1 MRLGVTAIFGALT
14 GCAFV
19 VNGKTDDTNNLSITT
34 TSGTY
39 TGLVNSSLPDV
50 AQWLGIQF
58 GRPPVGNLRFM
69 PPQRAVDPGSGTL
82 SAQSY
87 KPICMQDNGN
97 RTGVFWDIVPEFQNT
112 DEQSEDCLYLN
123 IWGPSKAIAAKK
135 EGLLPVIVWVC
146 GGAFKEG
153 GGHAPYQV
161 PDHWIQRTQ
170 THLVVAMNY
179 RLNIF
184 GFPGTEL
191 ARTNVGILDVRL
203 AVEWLR
209 DNVAGFGGDPERMV
223 LYGQSAGGGVVL
235 SYTYSFP
242 TDPIV
247 TGFIASSAG
256 AGATNPNETNPAFS
270 RMAQNVGCTNLTATE
285 ELTCM
290 QQVDA
295 VKLRDAVV
303 AASLDMSQGFR
314 PIVDG
319 VTQFVNLTERLEKG
333 LVADRPLIAGF
344 TYNEVAAFEP
354 LNATNESV
362 PLGSNQTS
370 LPRALSCGTKQQA
383 TARARFG
390 LTTYSYLYAG
400 NFTNVTPLP
409 QLGGMHSCT
418 VAFSICF
425 LLLFFIKQQLT
436 GNPADIPIVFGTH
449 FLFRGNSTELEWQTS
464 FAMQSFWVTFA
475 ANSSAA
481 PRDHVG
487 TVWPKYIPPSD
498 TDSESG
504 KIIVF
509 GNSTDHSASYVSP
522 VELAD
527 FYSGPCEV

>member
-1 MRLGVTAIFGALT
+1 MRLGISTAILGALT

-19 VNGKTDDTNNLSITT
+19 VNGKTDDTNNLSIKT

-39 TGLVNSSLPDV
+39 TGLVNSSLPNV
-50 AQWLGIQF
+50 IQWLGIQF

-97 RTGVFWDIVPEFQNT
+97 KTGVFWEIVPEFQNT
-112 DEQSEDCLYLN
+112 DQQSEDCLYLN

-135 EGLLPVIVWVC
+135 EELLPVIVWVC
-146 GGAFKEG
+146 GGSFKEG

-170 THLVVAMNY
+170 THLVVTLNY

-235 SYTYSFP
+235 SYTYAFP

-247 TGFIASSAG
+247 SGFIASSAG
-256 AGATNPNETNPAFS
+256 AGAINPNDTNPAFS
-270 RMAQNVGCTNLTATE
+270 RMAQNVGCANLTATE
-285 ELTCM
+285 ELACM

-354 LNATNESV
+354 LNARNESL
-362 PLGSNQTS
+362 PLGSNQTF

-390 LTTYSYLYAG
+390 LTTYSYMYAG
-400 NFTNVTPLP
+400 NFSNVTPLP
-409 QLGGMHSCT
+409 QLGGMHS
-418 VAFSICF
+418 SD
-425 LLLFFIKQQLT
+425 L
-436 GNPADIPIVFGTH
+436 PIVFGTH

-464 FAMQSFWVTFA
+464 FAMESFWVTFA
-475 ANSSAA
+475 ANSSAD
-481 PRDHVG
+481 PRDHMG

-498 TDSESG
+498 ADNESG

-509 GNSTDHSASYVSP
+509 GNSTGPSGSYVSP

-527 FYSGPCEV
+527 NYSGPCEV